1 MILLPL
7 IPCDLEGIARYMT
20 QKYSYVAGPQLFT
33 TFAHFWEKTFWPA
46 TIYKTLQ
53 NQGWAEKNAQLKLQ
67 ERTAR
72 TRLRSQIFSRNI
84 LRKQAGRL
92 GCGGKEPRNLLK
104 DLPGWVCS
112 NRHVTHTH
120 SSYTSRLPGYPLLNE
135 CQHFL
140 CCSVTGSPEIGGAW
154 QEISMMGMSQVEE

>member
-1 MILLPL
+1 MVLLPL
-7 IPCDLEGIARYMT
+7 IPFDLEGIARYMT

-72 TRLRSQIFSRNI
+72 TRLRSQFFCRNI
-84 LRKQAGRL
+84 LRKPAGRL

-104 DLPGWVCS
+104 DLPGWAFAAIDMWPA
-112 NRHVTHTH
+112 HTAA
-120 SSYTSRLPGYPLLNE
+120 TRAGYP
-135 CQHFL
+135 
-140 CCSVTGSPEIGGAW
+140 VTRCWMNANTSFVAVW
-154 QEISMMGMSQVEE
+154 RVHQR